1 MANNGVDIFEV
12 MSSILEDYDGDEV
25 HEKTRERLSSNEKTR
40 ERLSSSGSSE
50 ATGPTRND
58 NLQRAKSVKD
68 RWKETK
74 APTSKPKMNVNCHCK
89 LSIWLVQNIC
99 DMIYKLCN
107 LIFFRLP

>member
-25 HEKTRERLSSNEKTR
+25 HEKTRERLLSNEKTRERLSSNEKTR

-50 ATGPTRND
+50 ATGPIRSD

-74 APTSKPKMNVNCHCK
+74 APTSK
-89 LSIWLVQNIC
+89 L
-99 DMIYKLCN
+99 
-107 LIFFRLP
+107 

>member
-1 MANNGVDIFEV
+1 MANNGADIFDV

-25 HEKTRERLSSNEKTR
+25 HEKTRERLSSSEKTR

-50 ATGPTRND
+50 ATGPIRND

-74 APTSKPKMNVNCHCK
+74 APTSK
-89 LSIWLVQNIC
+89 L
-99 DMIYKLCN
+99 
-107 LIFFRLP
+107 

>member
-1 MANNGVDIFEV
+1 LANNGVDIFEV

-25 HEKTRERLSSNEKTR
+25 HEKTRERLLSNEKTRERLSSSEKTR

-50 ATGPTRND
+50 TTGTGPIRND

-74 APTSKPKMNVNCHCK
+74 APTSK
-89 LSIWLVQNIC
+89 L
-99 DMIYKLCN
+99 
-107 LIFFRLP
+107 

>member
-25 HEKTRERLSSNEKTR
+25 HEKTRERLLSSEKTRERLSSSEKTR

-50 ATGPTRND
+50 AIGTGPIRND
-58 NLQRAKSVKD
+58 NLQRSKSVKD

-74 APTSKPKMNVNCHCK
+74 APTCK
-89 LSIWLVQNIC
+89 L
-99 DMIYKLCN
+99 
-107 LIFFRLP
+107 

>member
-25 HEKTRERLSSNEKTR
+25 HEKTRERLLSSEKTRERLSSSEKTR

-50 ATGPTRND
+50 AIGPIRND

-74 APTSKPKMNVNCHCK
+74 APTSK
-89 LSIWLVQNIC
+89 L
-99 DMIYKLCN
+99 
-107 LIFFRLP
+107 

>member
-12 MSSILEDYDGDEV
+12 MSSILEDYDGDEI
-25 HEKTRERLSSNEKTR
+25 HEKTRERLLSSEKTRERLSSSEKTR

-50 ATGPTRND
+50 AIGPIRND

-74 APTSKPKMNVNCHCK
+74 APTSK
-89 LSIWLVQNIC
+89 L
-99 DMIYKLCN
+99 
-107 LIFFRLP
+107 